1 MVIFTIIYR
10 FLFFLGKYIYIFIS
24 IYGFC
29 SSAFYFFL
37 ILSPIS
43 SPLGCG
49 GVRYGAELPSG
60 LNYITL
66 VLFIYLFDFIVRVKV
81 SNYGSFFSI

>member
-10 FLFFLGKYIYIFIS
+10 FLFFLGKYIYIFIFIS

-37 ILSPIS
+37 ILSPI
-43 SPLGCG
+43 PLGCG